1 MVQDKRWLRLL
12 QPGITAIVGA
22 GGKTTVL
29 ERLGKHGHEKNL
41 PIMVSSIVPVDSA
54 RIDKIDP
61 FDVIC
66 TDDVTKGEHF
76 CVDRIAQG
84 HVPAW
89 FWRLD
94 GNDCYAGLPPQVIE
108 ELKVKHPA
116 WYILV
121 EGEGANNKWLKAPM
135 PDDVPLPS
143 NCDMVIGVLNLQM
156 LGNSLTPEKVEG
168 LETAAM
174 IMGRAP
180 GAVITPA
187 MLAKLIRHSRGM
199 FRNVSCLK
207 VLFCTGYNAVQH
219 RMTEALLDELDD
231 FGLAASVLADGY
243 RESCTIRQY
252 VSYRHIKKESI

>member
-1 MVQDKRWLRLL
+1 MLQDKRWLRML
-12 QPGITAIVGA
+12 QSGIIVLVGA

-29 ERLGKHGHEKNL
+29 ERLGTYGHKKNL

-54 RIDKIDP
+54 RIDNIDP

-66 TDDVTKGEHF
+66 TDNVEKGEQF
-76 CVDRIAQG
+76 CVDRIAKG

-94 GNDCYAGLPPQVIE
+94 GNDCYAGLPPQIVE
-108 ELKVKHPA
+108 TLKVRHPA
-116 WYILV
+116 WYILI
-121 EGEGANNKWLKAPM
+121 EGEGATNKWLKAPL

-143 NCDMVIGVLNLQM
+143 NCDTVIGVLNLQM
-156 LGNSLTPEKVEG
+156 LGSSLTPEKVEG

-199 FRNVSCLK
+199 FRGATCSK

-231 FGLAASVLADGY
+231 FGLVASVLADGY
-243 RESCTIRQY
+243 RDACTIRQY
-252 VSYRHIKKESI
+252 VSYRDIKKESI